1 MSFINIH
8 FYSYKIRSESFR
20 SVFHLLRSGHC
31 PYFYLCTH
39 HFTVLFRAGGL
50 AAMPQIHALLSPTT
64 RGLREALKTEGNV
77 MFALNLPVLCL
88 FSSNYLSLET
98 KQSKPYLSKGGGG
111 VGWVVMGVRSHP
123 FWKLRSFSFV
133 LPFFFCWS
141 IEEMHPHIW
150 TRTYVFSVQLS
161 WSNFQVETF
170 QKASFG
176 LLPNQSFF
184 FVFPP
189 GIEFTMPLHGDA
201 KSQTETTDPASSA
214 DESLPKPFDDPEI
227 R

>member
-1 MSFINIH
+1 MLNFLFSSRNQHEFYKH
-8 FYSYKIRSESFR
+8 SFYSYELRSESFR

-111 VGWVVMGVRSHP
+111 WFVMGAITPLLKVKK
-123 FWKLRSFSFV
+123 FLFCFA
-133 LPFFFCWS
+133 FFCC
-141 IEEMHPHIW
+141 
-150 TRTYVFSVQLS
+150 
-161 WSNFQVETF
+161 
-170 QKASFG
+170 
-176 LLPNQSFF
+176 
-184 FVFPP
+184 
-189 GIEFTMPLHGDA
+189 
-201 KSQTETTDPASSA
+201 
-214 DESLPKPFDDPEI
+214 
-227 R
+227 